1 MHRKGSLIPRI
12 FTLQGVQALLLA
24 LLLFAGCNTP
34 EETKTANTNAPQSQA
49 ATPTPTQ
56 ASASTSP
63 APPAGASSPSSGP
76 ALATAD
82 GDKPGV
88 RVEVQELKRS
98 SGDTLTLRF
107 VMINDSDTAMGF
119 GYDFGDKDQGAKDY
133 SAIGGVHLID
143 AVGKKKYFVTRDT
156 ENNCVCSR
164 DVPNIAPQSRANL
177 WAKFPAP
184 PEDVQRITVVIPHF
198 IPMDD
203 VPISR

>member
-1 MHRKGSLIPRI
+1 MHCRVSPLPNAS
-12 FTLQGVQALLLA
+12 TLLKVLA
-24 LLLFAGCNTP
+24 LLAVTLTFAGCSKPAETNT
-34 EETKTANTNAPQSQA
+34 TNTNTQTTQATTSTSAPA
-49 ATPTPTQ
+49 N
-56 ASASTSP
+56 ASAS
-63 APPAGASSPSSGP
+63 PAGGAAPLAGP

-82 GDKPGV
+82 GDTPGV

-107 VMINDSDTAMGF
+107 AMINDSDKGLSF

-133 SAIGGVHLID
+133 NNIGGVHLID
-143 AVGKKKYFVTRDT
+143 AVGRKKYFVTRDT

-164 DVPNIAPQSRANL
+164 DVPTIAPKSRANL

-184 PEDVQRITVVIPHF
+184 PEDVQKITVVIPHF

-203 VPISR
+203 VPITR